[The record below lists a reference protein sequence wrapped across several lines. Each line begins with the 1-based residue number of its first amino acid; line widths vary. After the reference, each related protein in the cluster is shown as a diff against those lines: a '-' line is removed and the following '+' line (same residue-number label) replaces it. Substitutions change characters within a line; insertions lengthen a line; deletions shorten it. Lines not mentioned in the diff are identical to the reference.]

1 MVEGYRLGVN
11 SYIQKPIDFN
21 QFQSIIRD
29 LGYYW
34 LVVNQCPPPESFP
47 G

>member
-1 MVEGYRLGVN
+1 MH
-11 SYIQKPIDFN
+11 PINFD
-21 QFQSIIRD
+21 QFQSTIRE

-47 G
+47 A